1 MPKLTK
7 PEKAK
12 IPDTKLKKGKPAKT
26 KQKKEKPVKPP
37 KVKGNNPFSKN
48 KKALVLL
55 VAALMVVI
63 VGAAAAIILLTLPKK
78 VRTEEKAAEAPAYY
92 FSKEEGISS
101 VTDVVGERSF
111 EKVTVPKA
119 DQADN
124 AENEEPE
131 SEDSQGGQTQA
142 AKESNAETTAGSNG
156 QEETYKYLDVDD
168 VSADLKSYR
177 SYLEEEKN
185 FIDVTGRKQTAESS
199 AEESQKESTEFYQFA
214 GPSKDSDS
222 YLSITLEAETGSYTV
237 TACKEKQSWS
247 TYFKDIW
254 NQQKKEIED
263 YEKVPKATNT
273 IEKAEETVR
282 AQGQEKLG
290 LPEAADSYEF
300 IAAPGISKIDG
311 KDYYTVR
318 TYKRQPDDTLNYVA
332 TYLFDYNTSNVAFQY
347 NEATR
352 EITPLS

>member
-7 PEKAK
+7 TEKAK

-26 KQKKEKPVKPP
+26 KQKKAKPIKAP
-37 KVKGNNPFSKN
+37 KVKGKNPFSKN

-78 VRTEEKAAEAPAYY
+78 VRTDEKAAEAPAYY

-101 VTDVVGERSF
+101 VTEVVGERNF
-111 EKVTVPKA
+111 EKVTVPKTA
-119 DQADN
+119 QT
-124 AENEEPE
+124 ESTESEEHG
-131 SEDSQGGQTQA
+131 SEDSQGSQTQA
-142 AKESNAETTAGSNG
+142 AKESGETTAESNG
-156 QEETYKYLDVDD
+156 QGETYKYLNVDD

-185 FIDVTGRKQTAESS
+185 FIDVTGKKQTTESS
-199 AEESQKESTEFYQFA
+199 AEESQEESTEFYQFA

-222 YLSITLEAETGSYTV
+222 YLSITLESETGSYTV
-237 TACKEKQSWS
+237 TACKEKQSWN

-318 TYKRQPDDTLNYVA
+318 TYKRLPDDTLSYVA

-352 EITPLS
+352 EITPLK